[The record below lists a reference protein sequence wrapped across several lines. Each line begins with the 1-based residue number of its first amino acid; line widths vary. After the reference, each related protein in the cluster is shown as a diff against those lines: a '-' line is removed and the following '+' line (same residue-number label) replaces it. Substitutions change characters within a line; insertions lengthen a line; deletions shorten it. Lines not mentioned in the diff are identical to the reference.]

1 MKTTRLLLSVWL
13 LCTGLIIVSAQ
24 GSADYQVVP
33 LPDKICM
40 QKGKPFVL
48 DNTTTIFLASGDESL
63 APEARFLQEY
73 VEDNTGIRLQHGTS
87 NKLNAITLRLDKN
100 IPSAEGYRVTIN
112 QKGIII
118 SGATAAGVFYG
129 IQMLR
134 KALPCDTVY
143 QSISLAPVDINDAPR
158 FGYRGMHLDV
168 CRHFFGIDFV
178 KEYIDLLVL
187 HNMNTLHFH
196 LTDDQGW
203 RMEIKKYPKL
213 TAVGANRTGTV
224 LGCNSD
230 VDDHLPY
237 GGYFTQE
244 QLREIVNYAA
254 KRHITVIPEI
264 EMPGHTLAILAS
276 YPEYGCTGGPYEVG
290 HKWGIYSDILCA
302 GKEETFNFLEDILD
316 EVMDIFPSKYIH
328 IGGDEAPKSKW
339 EKCERC
345 QQRIREEG
353 IKATDKQSAENLLQG
368 YFTRRINAYL
378 MQHGRKLIGWDEI
391 AECGIDT
398 TATVMSWR
406 GVEPGIMAAKM
417 GHDVIMA
424 PTTYC
429 YFDTYQTADTYFE
442 PKLIGGNISVEMVYG
457 FEPVSEAVAPED
469 ARHILGVQANLWTEY
484 IPVKQLA
491 EYQIL
496 PRMAALSEVQWLAP
510 ANKDYQ
516 RFRQRLDKLTQLYR
530 KYGFTY
536 ALHNWPEQYNKE
548 RSVF

>member
-87 NKLNAITLRLDKN
+87 NKQNVITLRLDKD

-143 QSISLAPVDINDAPR
+143 QSISLAPVEINDAPR

-168 CRHFFGIDFV
+168 CRHFFDIDFV

-196 LTDDQGW
+196 LPDDQGW

-339 EKCERC
+339 EKCDRC

-353 IKATDKQSAENLLQG
+353 IKATEKQSAENLLQG

-378 MQHGRKLIGWDEI
+378 MQ
-391 AECGIDT
+391 
-398 TATVMSWR
+398 
-406 GVEPGIMAAKM
+406 
-417 GHDVIMA
+417 
-424 PTTYC
+424 
-429 YFDTYQTADTYFE
+429 
-442 PKLIGGNISVEMVYG
+442 
-457 FEPVSEAVAPED
+457 
-469 ARHILGVQANLWTEY
+469 
-484 IPVKQLA
+484 
-491 EYQIL
+491 
-496 PRMAALSEVQWLAP
+496 LS
-510 ANKDYQ
+510 
-516 RFRQRLDKLTQLYR
+516 
-530 KYGFTY
+530 
-536 ALHNWPEQYNKE
+536 
-548 RSVF
+548 

>member
-33 LPDKICM
+33 LPDNICM

-63 APEARFLQEY
+63 ALEARFLQEY
-73 VEDNTGIRLQHGTS
+73 VEDNTGIRLQHGTN
-87 NKLNAITLRLDKN
+87 NKQNAITLRLDKN

-112 QKGIII
+112 QKGITI

-143 QSISLAPVDINDAPR
+143 QSISLAPVEINDAPR

-203 RMEIKKYPKL
+203 RMEIKKYPRL

-276 YPEYGCTGGPYEVG
+276 YPEYGCTGGPYVG
-290 HKWGIYSDILCA
+290 HLFRHSLC
-302 GKEETFNFLEDILD
+302 
-316 EVMDIFPSKYIH
+316 
-328 IGGDEAPKSKW
+328 
-339 EKCERC
+339 R
-345 QQRIREEG
+345 
-353 IKATDKQSAENLLQG
+353 
-368 YFTRRINAYL
+368 
-378 MQHGRKLIGWDEI
+378 
-391 AECGIDT
+391 
-398 TATVMSWR
+398 
-406 GVEPGIMAAKM
+406 
-417 GHDVIMA
+417 
-424 PTTYC
+424 
-429 YFDTYQTADTYFE
+429 
-442 PKLIGGNISVEMVYG
+442 
-457 FEPVSEAVAPED
+457 
-469 ARHILGVQANLWTEY
+469 
-484 IPVKQLA
+484 
-491 EYQIL
+491 
-496 PRMAALSEVQWLAP
+496 
-510 ANKDYQ
+510 
-516 RFRQRLDKLTQLYR
+516 
-530 KYGFTY
+530 
-536 ALHNWPEQYNKE
+536 
-548 RSVF
+548 